1 MFQPIQPANN
11 RMHTATSE
19 RIMPFGKDSRRAL
32 GVTRIPIVAIRTTVT
47 MPPACNHASFNARI
61 RCSPITS
68 VKPAKAASA
77 PMMMPAPSSQ
87 RVTMA
92 QFAFPVI
99 QYATSQANVVLAH
112 LAAGGRDVM
121 MAHGVSKA
129 FADRFMVGGAVVA
142 GLVATLIMLG
152 MCGMRVQFV

>member
-1 MFQPIQPANN
+1 
-11 RMHTATSE
+11 
-19 RIMPFGKDSRRAL
+19 
-32 GVTRIPIVAIRTTVT
+32 
-47 MPPACNHASFNARI
+47 
-61 RCSPITS
+61 
-68 VKPAKAASA
+68 
-77 PMMMPAPSSQ
+77 
-87 RVTMA
+87 MA

-99 QYATSQANVVLAH
+99 QYATSQANVILAH

>member
-1 MFQPIQPANN
+1 
-11 RMHTATSE
+11 
-19 RIMPFGKDSRRAL
+19 
-32 GVTRIPIVAIRTTVT
+32 
-47 MPPACNHASFNARI
+47 
-61 RCSPITS
+61 
-68 VKPAKAASA
+68 
-77 PMMMPAPSSQ
+77 
-87 RVTMA
+87 MA

-142 GLVATLIMLG
+142 GLVATLSCSVCAECASSLSEFRDASHRRG
-152 MCGMRVQFV
+152 KNRARY